1 MSLKFLQNIDLVLL
15 QDLSGS
21 YSDDIA
27 TVKGLLPSLFSTLTS
42 LAPNTKVA
50 ATSYVDKPAGSFGYT
65 PDFAYRFD
73 VGFTPVSTAASV
85 IGKVYDKY
93 TILGGG
99 DGPESQAEALLH
111 VAKSVDLDFRRGSTR
126 VALLFTDDTAH
137 LAGDGASA
145 GIVIPNNYDNV
156 LDGKPGGPK
165 DSTGE
170 DYPDAVKLGKA
181 LRESKITPVFAVTS
195 GNEGFYNNL
204 LDQMKSGGTVINLAR
219 DSSNFIE
226 AITGA
231 IKSVGSVNIDL
242 SNPIVTEGDS
252 IIATFKLSSAPTSS
266 VTIPVSLLA
275 SSRSLSLDAT
285 SVTLDAGNWSTG
297 VAIKISAADD
307 KKTDPLSH
315 ETLKFGRITTSDLS
329 YKGINISD
337 VAFSAVDGE
346 KVTKVELP
354 KEDLAGVDWAQ
365 YVDRYPLTLGV
376 IYENL
381 IKPSGQSKAAFG
393 ENHYINNG
401 QFEGRVIKPDLS
413 SDLNDYGA
421 YVENYGTTLLDVFR
435 TGVGPSDRGD
445 RKLSLFEWGKW
456 HFETYGK
463 SEGRDVKGG
472 VDWGAIVNN
481 NGKLLSLFTDA
492 KRKDSSMTAFKFGNL
507 NQSIISTT
515 LGSELASGGDL
526 DDVLQGNRV
535 FGLNG
540 KDVVIGTEKSDILHG
555 GFGNDIIIG
564 IEVAVAPKGVAE
576 IIPTATSSVVPVRPA
591 RDYVY
596 GGPGDDQFVLQKGA
610 WLQIQDF
617 RKGSDVIRLG
627 DFGKAGII
635 LEENL
640 SLSSPST
647 DFVDVNTGQ
656 TLATVFGQRSGD
668 FTYALA
674 SRGMANVFL

>member
-1 MSLKFLQNIDLVLL
+1 MALQFLQNIDLVLL

-21 YSDDIA
+21 YGDDIA
-27 TVKGLLPSLFSTLTS
+27 TVKGLLPSLFSTLSS

-50 ATSYVDKPAGSFGYT
+50 ATSFVDKPAGSFGSL
-65 PDFAYRFD
+65 PDYAYRFD
-73 VGFTPVSTAASV
+73 AGFTPVGSAASV
-85 IGKVYDKY
+85 IGGVYGKY
-93 TILGGG
+93 SILGGG
-99 DGPESQAEALLH
+99 DLPESQAEALLH
-111 VAKSVDLDFRRGSTR
+111 VAKSIDLDFRRGSTR
-126 VALLFTDDTAH
+126 VALLFTDAEAH

-145 GIVIPNNYDNV
+145 GIFAPNNYDNV

-170 DYPDAVKLGKA
+170 DYPGAIKLGQA
-181 LRESKITPVFAVTS
+181 LREANITPVFAVTS
-195 GNEGFYNNL
+195 GNESFYQNL
-204 LDQMKSGGTVINLAR
+204 LDQMKSGGAVINLAR

-231 IKSVGSVNIDL
+231 IKSVGSVDVDL
-242 SNPIVTEGDS
+242 SSPVVAEGDS
-252 IIATFKLSSAPTSS
+252 IVATIKLASAPVSP

-275 SSRSLSLDAT
+275 STRSLNLDAS
-285 SVTLDAGNWSTG
+285 SVTLDAANWSTG
-297 VAIKISAADD
+297 VALKISAADN
-307 KKTDPLSH
+307 KKSEPLSA
-315 ETLKFGRITTSDLS
+315 ETLKFGTIRTSDPS
-329 YKGINISD
+329 YLGLKISD
-337 VAFSAVDGE
+337 IAFSAKDGE
-346 KVTKVELP
+346 AKAPVVAPVKPTLP
-354 KEDLAGVDWAQ
+354 PMTAADWEM

-401 QFEGRVIKPDLS
+401 QFEGRVLKSELS

-456 HFETYGK
+456 HYETYGK
-463 SEGRDVKGG
+463 TEGRDVRGG

-481 NGKLLSLFTDA
+481 NGSLLSQFTDA
-492 KRKDSSMTAFKFGNL
+492 KRKDSSMTAFKWGNL
-507 NQSIISTT
+507 NQSVISTT
-515 LGSELASGGDL
+515 LGAELAAGSDL
-526 DDVLQGNRV
+526 DDALQGNRV

-540 KDVVIGTEKSDILHG
+540 KDVVIGTAKSDILHG

-591 RDYVY
+591 RDYAY

-627 DFGKAGII
+627 DFAKAGII

-640 SLSSPST
+640 ALSSPPPILSMLQRVKLSPP
-647 DFVDVNTGQ
+647 FLVKGQ
-656 TLATVFGQRSGD
+656 ETSPTH
-668 FTYALA
+668 
-674 SRGMANVFL
+674 